1 MVLENLGSFP
11 YHIDKIV
18 SNKHCLE
25 FIQSFIDYE
34 AFGKVEDMINK
45 INSTPNLK
53 KMYGENIKKV
63 PNEKKAFN
71 LNIGFYRP
79 GRKFKGETVKEPE
92 VTMFYELSENADP
105 IQINLP
111 ERANTKT
118 EGLTSE
124 VPSNKSRRT
133 SRLAP
138 SRWSMRTS
146 HITNSRSGIA
156 LIIPNNITAKSR
168 MIRVYCGYK
177 YGPMMGHGSR
187 QIWRKTDSGWKISSC
202 KGTWIS

>member
-1 MVLENLGSFP
+1 MALENLGSFP

-34 AFGKVEDMINK
+34 AFGKVNDMINK

-79 GRKFKGETVKEPE
+79 GRKFKGEIIKEPE

-111 ERANTKT
+111 ERANTKL

-124 VPSNKSRRT
+124 VPSTKTRRT
-133 SRLAP
+133 SVLAP
-138 SRWSMRTS
+138 SRWSMKTAGYNNER
-146 HITNSRSGIA
+146 GGVV
-156 LIIPNNITAKSR
+156 LIIPNNITAKSS
-168 MIRVYCGYK
+168 MIRVYCGYR
-177 YGPMMGHGSR
+177 YGPMMGHGNK
-187 QIWRKTDSGWKISSC
+187 QIWRKTDSGWKISSYN
-202 KGTWIS
+202 GTWIS